1 MENKQQ
7 QIIKQV
13 ILNALDNYYKGK
25 TLELLA
31 NYFTDFNT
39 DRKWYDDVFYIND
52 DDNRAMLLEGKDIDT
67 LLFNI
72 KVKRD
77 HHYLTF
83 DGMTGYLM
91 GVYNDYLI
99 NMIKDELEEFS
110 LWAVDHLS
118 IEDLNNLSNEAS
130 KELTGF
136 GVDYV

>member
-1 MENKQQ
+1 MNNKQQ
-7 QIIKQV
+7 ELIKQV

-31 NYFTDFNT
+31 VYFTDFNT
-39 DRKWYDDVFYIND
+39 DRKWFDDVFYVND

-72 KVKRD
+72 KIKRD
-77 HHYLTF
+77 HQYLTF
-83 DGMTGYLM
+83 DGMTGYVM

-118 IEDLNNLSNEAS
+118 IEDLNNLSKQAS
-130 KELTGF
+130 QELTGF